1 MRDYIICAVFWLL
14 FTSFIYLL
22 GRVITL
28 GKKSEAQSLIT
39 GYLVYCFPIAVGG
52 MLTQFTN
59 LPWIY
64 FAVYIG
70 VIFLAFAGFILYR
83 QRKSPVGLFQNGI
96 WQYIKENWV
105 IYAGLC
111 VFAGMLFFY
120 YKGFWLGN
128 HLDDGYY
135 ITKVAVLPYTHTGY
149 GTNYAVGVENAGF
162 DSYILGTW
170 ELEAS
175 VYVKMLSVKPTL
187 FLRLFQ
193 SIFNY
198 FLFLNV
204 VKGFAEN
211 ILRKLKIQ
219 IHSSIVQ
226 YPITITTLFGSYY
239 IFLSETSILPLRDMF
254 QFNTGMF
261 LGASITKMMGIM
273 LLLFFYL
280 DAKKLDKKMVMG
292 VIAISVILV
301 SKSTIV
307 LPVIMVITFS
317 YVVSCLL
324 FHYGRLQKIIAA
336 VLMVA
341 YSAAAIILSGEE
353 AIRATVYSDLLG
365 VIRSPVFLICLVI
378 FIGSFFLKERK
389 IYQLNCIMMLC
400 AGLMLIPYVSYLFQY
415 VSFYKFVSKRA
426 FTTWAYTFILIN
438 SVYLCAILVKFK
450 VKDIAVKV
458 IYISMGAVLT
468 MLCAYGFNYSG
479 DTLLPNEP
487 MRETNVKYS
496 LSVLWNNKYF
506 IPNSTIFL
514 GEKLEQLSK
523 EKSEKL
529 YVVSPEWVDIDQT
542 THALAVM
549 LRTYAPDVI
558 SVSAAGRYPVNNGSW
573 LEEYDQSAY
582 DQFTVNP
589 NKQTSLVLEE
599 ELENKEVNC
608 IVVNNEQCAQWLKN
622 MGFELYD
629 VTEDDFYAV
638 WYR

>member
-1 MRDYIICAVFWLL
+1 MREYIICTVFWLL
-14 FTSFIYLL
+14 FTCFIYLL
-22 GRVITL
+22 GRVVTN
-28 GKKSEAQSLIT
+28 GKKSETQSLIT
-39 GYLVYCFPIAVGG
+39 GYLVYSFPVAAGG
-52 MLTQFTN
+52 MITQFVN
-59 LPWIY
+59 IPWIY
-64 FAVYIG
+64 FAIYIG
-70 VIFLAFAGFILYR
+70 VIYLVFIVYILYSL
-83 QRKSPVGLFQNGI
+83 RKKTVSLFQNNI

-105 IYAGLC
+105 IYVSMC

-135 ITKVAVLPYTHTGY
+135 ITKVATLPYTTSGY
-149 GTNYAVGVENAGF
+149 ATNYAVGAANAGF

-175 VYVKMLSVKPTL
+175 VYVKLLGVKPTL
-187 FLRLFQ
+187 YLRLFQ

-204 VKGFAEN
+204 TKGFAEN
-211 ILRKLKIQ
+211 ILRKLKFQ
-219 IHSSIVQ
+219 IHSSLVQ
-226 YPITITTLFGSYY
+226 YPVAITLLFGNYY

-273 LLLFFYL
+273 LLLFYYL

-292 VIAISVILV
+292 VIAIAVILI

-307 LPVIMVITFS
+307 LPLIMVITFS
-317 YVVSCLL
+317 YFVSCLL
-324 FHYGRLQKIIAA
+324 FHYGKSQKIVAA
-336 VLMVA
+336 VLVLM
-341 YSAAAIILSGEE
+341 YISASLLFSEGTS
-353 AIRATVYSDLLG
+353 IRATVHSDLLG
-365 VIRSPVFLICLVI
+365 ILRSPVFIICVVI
-378 FIGSFFLKERK
+378 FVCSFFLKEKK
-389 IYQLNCIMMLC
+389 IYQINCIMLLTV
-400 AGLMLIPYVSYLFQY
+400 GLMVIPHVSYFFQY

-438 SVYLCAILVKFK
+438 SVYLCALLVKFK
-450 VKDIAVKV
+450 VKEIVVKTV
-458 IYISMGAVLT
+458 YISMGAGFAI
-468 MLCAYGFNYSG
+468 LCAYGFNFSG

-496 LSVLWNNKYF
+496 LSVVWNNKYF
-506 IPNSTIFL
+506 IPNSTVFL

-523 EKSEKL
+523 NKGEKL
-529 YVVSPEWVDIDQT
+529 YVVSPEWVEIDQT

-549 LRTYAPDVI
+549 LRTYAPDIV
-558 SVSAAGRYPVNNGSW
+558 SVSAAGRYPVNNGTW

-582 DQFTVNP
+582 DQFAVNP
-589 NKQTSLVLEE
+589 NMQTSLELEE

-608 IVVNNEQCAQWLKN
+608 IVVNNEQCAQWLEN

-629 VTEDDFYAV
+629 VTEDDFYSI